1 MTRLL
6 DLWQP
11 PDEAG
16 LAVGCL
22 ATSFTFEA
30 DFFVDDC
37 LTRFLGLTR
46 VQGEGDTT
54 SDVARMLDEED
65 RLSEAQVSVLV
76 DRSCVPDKR
85 NLRWDLL
92 PVALGRGRLLHAKVA
107 VLMWERHTRVLLG
120 SANLTSAGYR
130 RQIETVTAFDLT
142 SDCGLPEPLLR
153 SLVAELRDLLGE
165 VPGDPA
171 THARARAAQVLDR
184 FGERIDEAGLPASGG
199 RKDPR
204 LALAVTKPN
213 AEPLDGFDA
222 VWTGGP
228 PRQVTVLSPFWDVDA
243 EARKAVVGRL
253 AQRGPVEATFVV
265 SVDPMTQKVRAP
277 ESLLDDLPGRVAVEA
292 VELGSPPDAT
302 AEDRMRLLHAKCI
315 RYESD
320 TWTAAMVGS
329 SNVTTAGLG
338 LKAASHREI
347 NLWIGAPADSPV
359 AKALCALIPEG
370 GSIDLKLADLEPL
383 GDEDE
388 VALPALPTCFVDAV
402 LHPGPP
408 PTIELT
414 LDVARLPDQ
423 WEVLDGDHVL
433 ADNRTWQRSGM
444 GSALVV
450 DISDRTL
457 VSSLDVRWHDDG
469 EVSRA
474 PWPVNVSDPALLPP
488 PEELRSL
495 SMEVLLAVLA
505 STRPIHDALEREL
518 RKAELAPG
526 RAGRD
531 ELDALARFDSE
542 RMLLTRTRR
551 MAAALWG
558 LQRRFDRPLGSLEA
572 LDWRLS
578 GIVGATQLAD
588 GLCGSVA
595 DGDMEPIEARFHLA
609 ELARTVGT
617 IEWEV
622 VASRLDPTLVRT
634 RVAKA
639 LDHIKACANGL
650 PAGGGAVDT
659 YVAAALGS
667 VTP

>member
-1 MTRLL
+1 MTRPLS
-6 DLWQP
+6 LWEP
-11 PDEAG
+11 PGEVG
-16 LAVGCL
+16 PAVGCL

-37 LTRFLGLTR
+37 LSRFLGLTR

-130 RQIETVTAFDLT
+130 CQIETATVLDLT
-142 SDCGLPEPLLR
+142 PDCGLPEPLLR
-153 SLVAELRDLLGE
+153 ALAADLRDLLAQ
-165 VPGDPA
+165 VPGDPTTGA
-171 THARARAAQVLDR
+171 QARAVQVIDR
-184 FGERIDEAGLPASGG
+184 FDERISAAGLPAQPG

-204 LALAVTKPN
+204 LALAVTTPS
-213 AEPLDGFDA
+213 AQPLDGLDA

-228 PRQVTVLSPFWDVDA
+228 PRQVTVLSPFWDDGPM
-243 EARKAVVGRL
+243 ARSAVVNKL
-253 AQRGPVEATFVV
+253 AQRGRVTATFVV
-265 SVDPMTQKVRAP
+265 SVDPMTNKVRAP
-277 ESLLDDLPGRVAVEA
+277 GTLLDGLPARIAADA
-292 VELGSPPDAT
+292 VELGAQPGET
-302 AEDRMRLLHAKCI
+302 AEDQMRLLHAKCI

-320 TWTAAMVGS
+320 TWVAALVGS

-347 NLWIGAPADSPV
+347 NLWIGAPKDSSV
-359 AKALCALIPEG
+359 AKVLRALIPEG
-370 GSIDLKLADLEPL
+370 GPIDLAVADLESL
-383 GDEDE
+383 ADEDE
-388 VALPALPTCFVDAV
+388 GDLLSLPTCFVDAV

-408 PTIELT
+408 ATVELT
-414 LDVARLPDQ
+414 LDPGYLPVQ
-423 WEVLDGDHVL
+423 WEVLDGDYVL
-433 ADNRTWQRSGM
+433 ADRDTWERIGGGTQ
-444 GSALVV
+444 LVV
-450 DISDRTL
+450 DISDRSL
-457 VSSLDVRWHDDG
+457 VSSLDVQWHDG
-469 EVSRA
+469 AVVLRA

-495 SMEVLLAVLA
+495 PMEVLLAVLA
-505 STRPIHDALEREL
+505 STRPIHDALEEQL
-518 RKAELAPG
+518 RNTHAA
-526 RAGRD
+526 AGRPHHD
-531 ELDALARFDSE
+531 ELDPLARFDSD

-558 LQRRFDRPLGSLEA
+558 LQQRFDRPVGSMEA

-588 GLCGSVA
+588 GLCQAVD
-595 DGDMEPIEARFHLA
+595 DGDMEPVEARFHLA

-617 IEWEV
+617 IDWTA
-622 VASRLDPTLVRT
+622 VAGRLDPKQVYG

-639 LDHIKACANGL
+639 VGHVEACCGRL
-650 PAGGGAVDT
+650 PAAGGAVDA
-659 YVAAALGS
+659 YVAAAMRS
-667 VTP
+667 VTT